1 MANSKRRCK
10 HCSEY
15 VTDWIKLPAGT
26 FCSADHA
33 IEWANA
39 AAVKA
44 SEKAYKARTAEK
56 KRQIRDNDRS
66 YWMKKAQAAFN
77 AYIRARDAGKPCIS
91 SGRPL
96 VGKYDA
102 GHYRSVGAHPELR
115 FCELNCHGQ
124 SVADNQHRSGNL
136 LEYRINLIK
145 RIGQDAVDWLEGP
158 HEPKKYTVDDL
169 KAIEKEYKEKLR
181 TLAQ

>member
-1 MANSKRRCK
+1 M
-10 HCSEY
+10 
-15 VTDWIKLPAGT
+15 
-26 FCSADHA
+26 
-33 IEWANA
+33 
-39 AAVKA
+39 
-44 SEKAYKARTAEK
+44 
-56 KRQIRDNDRS
+56 RDNDRS

-77 AYIRARDAGKPCIS
+77 AYIRARDADKPCIS

-96 VGKYDA
+96 TGKYDA

-181 TLAQ
+181 TLA

>member
-26 FCSADHA
+26 FCSTEHA
-33 IEWANA
+33 IAWANA
-39 AAVKA
+39 AASKA

-56 KRQIRDNDRS
+56 RRQMRDNDRS

-77 AYIRARDAGKPCIS
+77 AYIRARDADKPCIS

-96 VGKYDA
+96 TGKYDA

-181 TLAQ
+181 TLA